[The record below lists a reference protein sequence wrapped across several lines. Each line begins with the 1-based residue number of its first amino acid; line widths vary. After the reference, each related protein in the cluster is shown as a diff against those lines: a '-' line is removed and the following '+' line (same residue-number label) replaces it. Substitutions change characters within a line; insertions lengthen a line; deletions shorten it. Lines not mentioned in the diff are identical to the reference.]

1 MKRIL
6 LTSLILFLFIGNS
19 IADEL
24 SFTASAP
31 KSVVLNQPFRLS
43 YTINSNVN
51 SEPLLADMPG
61 FKVIAGPAFSVMNS
75 SYGFNGN
82 NTSSVEVTFTYTLL
96 PIKEGEFT
104 LPGAK
109 ISVNGEQLASNALKI
124 KVLPEGQSS
133 ASGTRNQGRR
143 TGGGAS
149 TEIGDDEIFV
159 RATLSKSTVYEQEAV
174 LLSYKLYFMRNI
186 SDLRYPS
193 LPQLKGLNVQEVKL
207 SANNRPELEHY
218 NGRNYSTLLLRQYV
232 LFPLNSGE
240 VTIPSLEFE
249 AIVNVAVPGGA
260 VDPWGIFGSY
270 TRTVE
275 VNKKL
280 NTKAQ
285 KITVKPLPAGKPSGY
300 YGGVGKFSVKSALN
314 DSVTSTNNEFTL
326 KITVDGTGNLNL
338 VGNPEIELPDGFEM
352 FEPVVTNN
360 YKLTASGFKG
370 EKVYEY
376 QITPKSSGD
385 FVMSSL
391 KYSYFDTS
399 AKKYRTLETDSFK
412 IKVERAS
419 AAVPVSSGQPMV
431 SKEKGRI
438 IDTDIRHI
446 MPGNDLIEGGEGKIY
461 TSALYV
467 AAYPGLI
474 LLFILLLVAERKRVA
489 KNANVLLVRNKKANK
504 VAVKRLKVAKKL
516 MKENRMNEFYDEILK
531 AMWGY
536 VSDKLSIPVAMLTK
550 DNISNELLAKGVS
563 EGIVNEFKE
572 VLDEG
577 EFARYAPGDKEAA
590 MEKVFSMSIKV
601 ISKIEDSI

>member
-6 LTSLILFLFIGNS
+6 LTTLVLFIFIGNS

-31 KSVVLNQPFRLS
+31 KSVVLNQPFQLS

-51 SEPLLADMPG
+51 SQPLLSDMPE
-61 FKVIAGPAFSVMNS
+61 FKVVAGPGLSVMNS

-82 NTSSVEVTFTYTLL
+82 NTSSVEVTFTYTVL
-96 PIKEGEFT
+96 PVKEGDFT

-109 ISVNGEQLASNALKI
+109 ITVDGKQLTSNALKV
-124 KVLPEGQSS
+124 KVLPEGQPS
-133 ASGTRNQGRR
+133 ASGNRSQGRR

-174 LLSYKLYFMRNI
+174 LLSYKLYFLRNI
-186 SDLRYPS
+186 SDLRYSS
-193 LPQLKGLNVQEVKL
+193 LPQLKGLNVQEVML
-207 SANNRPELEHY
+207 PANNRPELEHY
-218 NGRNYSTLLLRQYV
+218 DGRNYSTLLLKQYV
-232 LFPLNSGE
+232 LFPLSSGE
-240 VTIPSLEFE
+240 VTIPPLEFE
-249 AIVNVAVPGGA
+249 AIVSVAMPGGA

-270 TRTVE
+270 TRNVD

-285 KITVKPLPAGKPSGY
+285 KLTVKPLPAGKPAGY
-300 YGGVGKFSVKSALN
+300 YGGVGKFSVKSILK

-326 KITVDGTGNLNL
+326 KIVVDGTGNLNL
-338 VGNPEIELPDGFEM
+338 VGNPVIALPNGFEM
-352 FEPVVTNN
+352 FEPVVSNK
-360 YKLTASGFKG
+360 YSLTGAGFKG
-370 EKVYEY
+370 EKIYEY
-376 QITPKSSGD
+376 QITPKASGD
-385 FVMSSL
+385 FVLPPL

-399 AKKYRTLETDSFK
+399 AKAYKSFETDSFR
-412 IKVERAS
+412 IKVERSS
-419 AAVPVSSGQPMV
+419 AQAPVSSGPPMV
-431 SKEKGRI
+431 SKEKGKI

-446 MPGNDLIEGGEGKIY
+446 MSGNDLIDEGEGEIY
-461 TSALYV
+461 TSALYI

-474 LLFILLLVAERKRVA
+474 LLFILFLVAERKRVA

-550 DNISNELLAKGVS
+550 DNISSELLAKGVG
-563 EGIVNEFKE
+563 ENVVDEFKE

-601 ISKIEDSI
+601 ISKIENSI